1 MPSDQAMEYLDAN
14 VLLAYISNEADRV
27 DIVEQLLSEAAEGK
41 RSLVT
46 STLSIV
52 EVAYAVSDLGID
64 LSEDS
69 EQAIDELWAPT
80 SPILLVE
87 PSVSVMRRA
96 RGFLRQAK
104 SAGRSLKPA
113 DSIHLASAA
122 TTAAVGMLLTYETEN
137 TRTYWAEVTGL
148 VVAEPDVEQRRL
160 PLE

>member
-1 MPSDQAMEYLDAN
+1 MPSDQPMEYLDAN
-14 VLLAYISNEADRV
+14 VLLAYISGEADRV
-27 DIVEQLLSEAAEGK
+27 DIEE
-41 RSLVT
+41 R
-46 STLSIV
+46 
-52 EVAYAVSDLGID
+52 
-64 LSEDS
+64 

-122 TTAAVGMLLTYETEN
+122 TTAAVGTLLTYETEN

-148 VVAEPDVEQRRL
+148 VVAEPDVEHRRL
-160 PLE
+160 PFA

>member
-1 MPSDQAMEYLDAN
+1 MEYLDAN
-14 VLLAYISNEADRV
+14 VLLAYISSEADRV
-27 DIVEQLLSEAAEGK
+27 DIVDQLLSDAAEGK
-41 RSLVT
+41 RSLAT

-64 LSEDS
+64 LSKAS

-87 PSVSVMRRA
+87 PSVSVMRSA

-104 SAGRSLKPA
+104 GAGRSLKPA

-122 TTAAVGMLLTYETEN
+122 ITAAIGTLLTYETEN
-137 TRTYWAEVTGL
+137 TRTFWAEVTGL
-148 VVAEPDVEQRRL
+148 VVSEPNVEQRRL